1 MRDFEF
7 LEPRTVREASAML
20 ATHGE
25 DARVMAGGTALVLAM
40 RQRLLNP
47 SHLVWL
53 GGVPG
58 LNAIDV
64 DGGGTLRIGALAL
77 HHDIETHP
85 VVRARFPVLSTMAAR
100 VANAQIRNAA
110 TVGGNLCH
118 GDPASDPPA
127 CLLALD
133 ARVRAVTKGE
143 EREIRLEDFFTGYYE
158 NALRPH
164 EIVTEVRVPPL
175 ADDATA
181 VYMRFTTTA
190 AESRPL
196 VAVGAV
202 VKQDGQRTC
211 RAARLV
217 VGAVSATPTRLR
229 GVEDFVTGRRLD
241 ADTLARVGELAAEA
255 VKPLDDF
262 RASADYRAHVTGVMV
277 RRALERAVAEAI

>member
-7 LEPRTVREASAML
+7 LEPKTIAEASAML
-20 ATHGE
+20 AAHGE

-58 LNAIDV
+58 LETIDV
-64 DGGGTLRIGALAL
+64 ERDGTLRVGALAV
-77 HHDIETHP
+77 HHGLESHP
-85 VVRARFPVLSTMAAR
+85 AVRARFPVLSSMAAR

-133 ARVRAVTKGE
+133 GRVRAVTKDG
-143 EREIRLEDFFTGYYE
+143 EREIALEDFFTGYYE

-164 EIVTEVRVPPL
+164 EVLTEVRVPPL
-175 ADDATA
+175 ADDAVA
-181 VYMRFTTTA
+181 VYTRFTTTA

-202 VKQDGQRTC
+202 VRQDGQRTC
-211 RAARLV
+211 RSARVV
-217 VGAVSATPTRLR
+217 VGAVSATPIRLR
-229 GVEDFVTGRRLD
+229 GVEEFITGRRLD
-241 ADTLARVGELAAEA
+241 DDTLARAGELAAES
-255 VKPLDDF
+255 VKPLEDF
-262 RASADYRAHVTGVMV
+262 RASADYRSHVSGVIV
-277 RRALERAVAEAI
+277 RRALERAAAEAR

>member
-7 LEPRTVREASAML
+7 LEPRTVTEASAML

-58 LNAIDV
+58 LDGIAV
-64 DGGGTLRIGALAL
+64 DSSGALRVGALAL
-77 HHDIETHP
+77 HHDLETHP
-85 VVRARFPVLSTMAAR
+85 AVRTRFPVLSSMAAR

-133 ARVRAVTKGE
+133 ARVRAVTNEG
-143 EREIRLEDFFTGYYE
+143 EREIKLEDFFTGYYE

-164 EIVTEVRVPPL
+164 EVVTEVHVPPL
-175 ADDATA
+175 AADAVA

-202 VKQDGQRTC
+202 VRQDAQRTC
-211 RAARLV
+211 RGARVV

-229 GVEDFVTGRRLD
+229 AVEDLVNGRRLD
-241 ADTLARVGELAAEA
+241 ADTLARAGELAAES
-255 VKPLDDF
+255 VKPLEDF
-262 RASADYRAHVTGVMV
+262 RASADYRAHVTGVIV
-277 RRALERAVAEAI
+277 RRVLESAAAEAR

>member
-7 LEPRTVREASAML
+7 LEPRTVTEASAML

-58 LNAIDV
+58 L
-64 DGGGTLRIGALAL
+64 DGIELDGSGALRVGALAL
-77 HHDIETHP
+77 HHDLETHP
-85 VVRARFPVLSTMAAR
+85 VVRTRFPVLSSMAAR

-133 ARVRAVTKGE
+133 ARVRAVTNEG
-143 EREIRLEDFFTGYYE
+143 EREIKLEDFFTGYYE

-164 EIVTEVRVPPL
+164 EVVTEVRVPPL
-175 ADDATA
+175 AEDAVA

-202 VKQDGQRTC
+202 VRQDGQRTC
-211 RAARLV
+211 REARVV

-229 GVEDFVTGRRLD
+229 AVEDFVTGRRLD
-241 ADTLARVGELAAEA
+241 VDTLVRAGELAAES
-255 VKPLDDF
+255 VKPLEDF
-262 RASADYRAHVTGVMV
+262 RASADYRAHVTSVIV
-277 RRALERAVAEAI
+277 RRALESAAAEAR

>member
-7 LEPRTVREASAML
+7 LEPRTVAEASAML

-58 LNAIDV
+58 LTGIEV
-64 DGGGTLRIGALAL
+64 DGSGTLRVGAMAL
-77 HHDIETHP
+77 HHDLQTHP
-85 VVRARFPVLSTMAAR
+85 AVRARFPVLASMSAR

-110 TVGGNLCH
+110 TVGGNVCH

-127 CLLALD
+127 CLMALD
-133 ARVRAVTKGE
+133 ARVSAVTKSA
-143 EREIRLEDFFTGYYE
+143 EREIRLEDFFTNYYE
-158 NALRPH
+158 NALRPD
-164 EIVTEVRVPPL
+164 EVLTEVRVPPL
-175 ADDATA
+175 ADGAVA

-202 VKQDGQRTC
+202 VRRDGQGTC
-211 RAARLV
+211 RAARVV
-217 VGAVSATPTRLR
+217 VGAVSATPTRLPT
-229 GVEDFVTGRRLD
+229 VEALITGRRLD
-241 ADTLARVGELAAEA
+241 ADTLARAGELAAEA

-262 RASADYRAHVTGVMV
+262 RASAEYRAHVTGVVV
-277 RRALERAVAEAI
+277 RRALERAAAEAR